1 MTQNNSNYSLIVNS
15 LLSSKELL
23 INHNNEL
30 QITECSSFKNS
41 KKLIP
46 LDLINSQAKLSSRP
60 DIQWLL
66 FGMVNFFAAGL
77 FLTLALSQQISF
89 PLVLTAT
96 FTILCLLSVYAS
108 LKFKN
113 IIYTY
118 QFKESDIN
126 LFSLTGNDLNADQI
140 NDFVSRLN
148 DEIMTS
154 SNKHESEKSSID
166 DYANEATSLAD
177 KHHSDFLNH
186 QIENYSEH
194 LDYLHK
200 EGIINDLLLERLQ
213 QQVHNKVYGISDTL
227 PKADIVPLRLPVT
240 GT

>member
-1 MTQNNSNYSLIVNS
+1 MKQSNSNYSLIVNS

-30 QITECSSFKNS
+30 QITECSSFNHS
-41 KKLIP
+41 KKVIP

-66 FGMVNFFAAGL
+66 FGMVNIFAAGL

-96 FTILCLLSVYAS
+96 FTILTFLSVYAS

-126 LFSLTGNDLNADQI
+126 LFSLTSNDLNADQI

-148 DEIMTS
+148 DEITTC
-154 SNKHESEKSSID
+154 SEKHVSGEPGNNEFS
-166 DYANEATSLAD
+166 NEAISAANN
-177 KHHSDFLNH
+177 HHSELLNH
-186 QIENYSEH
+186 QIQNYSEH

-200 EGIINDLLLERLQ
+200 EGIINDVLLERLQ
-213 QQVHNKVYGISDTL
+213 QQVHNKVYGITNTL
-227 PKADIVPLRLPVT
+227 PKANVVPLRLPVT